1 MPSSRLVG
9 LGIVALGASIAALLP
24 VFLVLYPAAGV
35 GQADATNPAVVL
47 PVVARNPALV
57 IGPGMVEMVGHA
69 VGAAAILGFWLR
81 SGGRSFVLAC
91 ATLAGILWT
100 SVDMIDNAIT
110 LQLVPRL
117 AGQFAGGD
125 AAAGAAYLSAS
136 ALIDAVRL
144 GGHFGGGLWII
155 GISIVAVRSSGS
167 RAILGWAGIGV
178 GAVLALNPFVP
189 ALLNVSFL
197 TLPLWLILF
206 GVVVARASAAAEP
219 AFAPQLAA
227 S

>member
-9 LGIVALGASIAALLP
+9 LGIVILGASIASLLP
-24 VFLVLYPAAGV
+24 VFLVIYPAAGI
-35 GQADATNPAVVL
+35 GQGDAAHPDVVL
-47 PVVARNPALV
+47 PVLARYPALV
-57 IGPGMVEMVGHA
+57 VGSGIVEMLGHA

-91 ATLAGILWT
+91 ASLAGIVWT
-100 SVDMIDNAIT
+100 SVDILDNAIT

-117 AGQFAGGD
+117 ADQFAGGD

-136 ALIDAVRL
+136 ALVDAVRL

-155 GISIVAVRSSGS
+155 GISIFAIRGSGIP
-167 RAILGWAGIGV
+167 AILGWAGIGV

-189 ALLNVSFL
+189 ALLNVSFM

-206 GVVVARASAAAEP
+206 GVTIGRTPAVAEP